1 MPKFKKWCYNRFIFF
16 LAIILLVVFYIKK
29 HYSSNNQRIGALKHE
44 IYRTKSVGLLSLSL
58 FRILSVVLDK

>member
-1 MPKFKKWCYNRFIFF
+1 MFK
-16 LAIILLVVFYIKK
+16 
-29 HYSSNNQRIGALKHE
+29 RIDALKHE